1 MLVSTC
7 LRHEHAGKHVSE
19 SPASCPYLQ
28 TVDHSMAPAMQQI
41 TRLSNSNSNSSTLRA
56 SNSHVGSASYN
67 SSPSHA
73 GDATKQP
80 PVWSFASPSSPSS
93 TNLGNSAR
101 GNYSDR
107 SFKTNENG
115 LVMYPGTPKGNDGMA
130 RGRLSE
136 GGEVRGA
143 RRTEQPE
150 TPPPTYSSLRASSR
164 HPSYPDNVEETVMM
178 MPHIDKM
185 QGGGDRPVARS
196 IDMGHVDSSK
206 LAAIHRP
213 DYAAQRAELAAEEGP
228 TTRLV

>member
-1 MLVSTC
+1 M
-7 LRHEHAGKHVSE
+7 
-19 SPASCPYLQ
+19 
-28 TVDHSMAPAMQQI
+28 
-41 TRLSNSNSNSSTLRA
+41 RLSLCVTLDHCQDFVKIR
-56 SNSHVGSASYN
+56 
-67 SSPSHA
+67 
-73 GDATKQP
+73 
-80 PVWSFASPSSPSS
+80 PVFAQSQ
-93 TNLGNSAR
+93 R
-101 GNYSDR
+101 R
-107 SFKTNENG
+107 I
-115 LVMYPGTPKGNDGMA
+115 VVCV
-130 RGRLSE
+130 RLLTRPE
-136 GGEVRGA
+136 RGA